1 MAYELM
7 QSVLQILL
15 PQYFAYTLLKQMHI
29 HGELLLKTRT
39 GEECPHTN
47 VEVDASLRQFGCCW
61 CRRELLGFLKLR
73 ALTVKLVLTVK
84 AYVKELQWCLKALFR
99 SANDE

>member
-7 QSVLQILL
+7 QLVLPNTFATILL
-15 PQYFAYTLLKQMHI
+15 HTLLKQMHI

-39 GEECPHTN
+39 GEECSHTN
-47 VEVDASLRQFGCCW
+47 VEVDASLGQFGCRR
-61 CRRELLGFLKLR
+61 CRRVLLDFLTLR

-84 AYVKELQWCLKALFR
+84 AYMKELQWCLKALFR